1 MTETTEKQK
10 RLHIAL
16 DDEDNTAL
24 LSLCGKYK
32 TQSRSEIIRQL
43 IQKEYINQQQIIN
56 PQIGNTKE
64 GN

>member
-1 MTETTEKQK
+1 MTEATEKQK

-16 DDEDNTAL
+16 KDEENTAL

-32 TQSRSEIIRQL
+32 TQSRTEIIRQL
-43 IQKEYINQQQIIN
+43 IQKEYSAQIIN
-56 PQIGNTKE
+56 PTQNKKE